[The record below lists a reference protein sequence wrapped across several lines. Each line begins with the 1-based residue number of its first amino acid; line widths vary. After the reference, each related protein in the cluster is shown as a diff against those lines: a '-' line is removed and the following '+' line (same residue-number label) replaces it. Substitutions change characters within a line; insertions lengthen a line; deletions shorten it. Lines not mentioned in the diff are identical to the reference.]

1 MSVGLAWVLVEGSAR
16 HVSDFASLPPRR
28 RPPAVCPQ
36 CGRPITLKLGQVRR
50 HHAAHNPGAVCSST
64 NPETALHLD
73 CKLALAV
80 ALRPASPDD
89 ARLTIVERCAGTLG
103 VVCEERREGLWASG
117 WDDVLV
123 ERRVGNARR
132 PDLILLRD
140 RAPLAAIE
148 IVVTNAVSADKA
160 QALTELRVPWI
171 EVRATEELTSPGGWS
186 VGRPLLVARTSEG
199 DDWRCLRHAV
209 LHANHLATT
218 IAERAAAREA
228 ERHTSILRAA
238 RVIDV
243 YHARGVRER
252 FIYRVD
258 ELLVDG
264 RTESL
269 RLRRGGADV
278 CVLPA
283 DSSDAARAAWTAL
296 RIAFTADVEEF
307 LRGDGS
313 FSDSPMRWA
322 RGDVAESIVDEA
334 LSDRVGRDPIP
345 LVTRYPRRWFYSG
358 KTERWFLP
366 DDMRDVR
373 WDRDSPDAFAAHPA
387 WSRGR
392 TAVRERPAPEG
403 SWSTPVFSS
412 RPIGAMFA
420 AAGFAV
426 TTDREAISIVDVAP
440 ATAPAPAG
448 GARRVIIV
456 IERAPRPGLIQ
467 ALAAQLSAESTEA
480 IWISHPS
487 DWCEELSRVAWA
499 PAGRDWHGRGGIVVD
514 GLGVFRADQFA
525 RAWAK
530 RDRRLTFEAVRGR
543 MEERVGRI
551 RSNRG

>member
-1 MSVGLAWVLVEGSAR
+1 MMSVGLAWVLVEGSAR

-28 RPPAVCPQ
+28 RPPAICPQ
-36 CGRPITLKLGQVRR
+36 CGRRLTLKLGQVRR
-50 HHAAHNPGAVCSST
+50 HHAAHDPGTVCAST

-73 CKLALAV
+73 CKLALAS
-80 ALRPASPDD
+80 ALRRASADD
-89 ARLTIVERCAGTLG
+89 ARLAIVERCAGALG
-103 VVCEERREGLWASG
+103 AVCEQRRRSLWASG
-117 WDDVLV
+117 WTEVLV
-123 ERRVGNARR
+123 EQRVGTARR

-140 RAPLAAIE
+140 HAAVTAIE
-148 IVVTNAVSADKA
+148 VVVTSAVAADKA
-160 QALTELRVPWI
+160 RALTELGVPWI
-171 EVRATEELTSPGGWS
+171 EVRATEELASPGGWS
-186 VGRPLLVARTSEG
+186 IGQPLLVARTSER
-199 DDWRCLRHAV
+199 DDWRCPTHAV
-209 LHANHLATT
+209 LHASDVAAT

-238 RVIDV
+238 RVVDV

-258 ELLVDG
+258 ESLVDG

-278 CVLPA
+278 CVLAA
-283 DSSDAARAAWTAL
+283 DSSDAARAEWTRL
-296 RIAFTADVEEF
+296 RIAFATDVERF

-322 RGDVAESIVDEA
+322 RGDAAENIVGEA
-334 LSDRVGRDPIP
+334 LSDHAGRDPTP
-345 LVTRYPRRWFYSG
+345 LATRYPRRWFYSK

-373 WDRDSPDAFAAHPA
+373 WDRASPDAFAAHPA

-426 TTDREAISIVDVAP
+426 ATDREAISIVDVAP
-440 ATAPAPAG
+440 APTG
-448 GARRVIIV
+448 GTRRVIVV
-456 IERAPRPGLIQ
+456 IERAPRPGHIQ
-467 ALAAQLSAESTEA
+467 ALAAQLSAESAEA

-487 DWCEELSRVAWA
+487 DWCEELSRVAWV

-530 RDRRLTFEAVRGR
+530 RDRRLTFEALRAR